1 MWLELRKHELE
12 SGIMVSCREKQKQTE
27 TKSLWQK
34 REESKRGTER
44 KQT

>member
-1 MWLELRKHELE
+1 
-12 SGIMVSCREKQKQTE
+12 MVSCREKQKQTE

-44 KQT
+44 NRHECLRDSKVKEK